1 MTKETNNQ
9 ATSVSSR
16 RQDVII
22 VPLYFLLGFFPNGFG
37 IWEGVVKLLFF
48 FVEARH
54 IPPRGRPKQRKRE
67 KEKEKKKESRRVAV
81 SALKPLRQNSMM
93 NVSPNVSLEIQET
106 MPCTDDPDSRH
117 QMQMPGRQTQWTCK

>member
-54 IPPRGRPKQRKRE
+54 ISPRGRPKQRKRE
-67 KEKEKKKESRRVAV
+67 KEKEKKRVQESCSVRTETSPSKLHDECIPECFAGNTGNH
-81 SALKPLRQNSMM
+81 ALHR
-93 NVSPNVSLEIQET
+93 
-106 MPCTDDPDSRH
+106 
-117 QMQMPGRQTQWTCK
+117 